1 MGGVRVGE
9 ASFYIILTIV
19 IVKSQAVAPPLLER
33 NHQGCSGNE
42 RGRDGPD
49 VLQSDSERPVSFH
62 VEGVEVEG
70 GAQIL
75 SRTRLRIIDY
85 CVEGR

>member
-9 ASFYIILTIV
+9 ASFYAVILVIL
-19 IVKSQAVAPPLLER
+19 IVKSVALPLLER

-62 VEGVEVEG
+62 VEGVEG

-75 SRTRLRIIDY
+75 PRTRLRIIDY